1 MTHHAYFLEGET
13 NLLREVSDDVR
24 AREHIKAND
33 PDFLER
39 AYEKFGVEEAAELK
53 TLASFRAAGAKSFFI
68 IAISSITIEA
78 QQALLKLLE
87 EPRLGLTLLLV
98 VPHGMLLPT
107 LRSRMLEYPHN
118 PNSAAQKVLGSSLR
132 TQPDIFAQQSLD
144 FLKAPNKARS
154 ATITELLKDDECT
167 RERVRAF
174 LNGLEVELHAKLVE
188 SQGKKEFREALE
200 DVARVR
206 SYAGDRSPSFK
217 MLLEH
222 LALALPKV

>member
-1 MTHHAYFLEGET
+1 M
-13 NLLREVSDDVR
+13 REVSDDVR

-53 TLASFRAAGAKSFFI
+53 TLASFKSAGERSFFI
-68 IAISSITIEA
+68 IAISSITTEA

-87 EPRLGLTLLLV
+87 EPRAGLMLV
-98 VPHGMLLPT
+98 LVLPHGVLLPT
-107 LRSRMLEYPHN
+107 LRSRMLEYPLK
-118 PNSAAQKVLGSSLR
+118 PKLAAQKVSEPQIS
-132 TQPDIFAQQSLD
+132 T

-154 ATITELLKDDECT
+154 AAITELLKDDEGT

-174 LNGLEVELHAKLVE
+174 LNGLEAELHAKLLQ
-188 SQGKKEFREALE
+188 SKGKKEFREALE
-200 DVARVR
+200 DIAKVR

-222 LALALPKV
+222 VALALPKV

>member
-1 MTHHAYFLEGET
+1 MEHHAYFLEGET
-13 NLLREVSDDVR
+13 NLLREVSSDVR
-24 AREHIKAND
+24 AREHVKAND

-53 TLASFRAAGAKSFFI
+53 TLASFRSAGEKSFFI
-68 IAISSITIEA
+68 IAIASITIEA

-87 EPRLGLTLLLV
+87 EPRLGLTLVLV
-98 VPHGMLLPT
+98 VPHGTLLPT
-107 LRSRMLEYPHN
+107 LRSRMLEYPHKLKFAEQ
-118 PNSAAQKVLGSSLR
+118 NSLVETKSTRGLFEQKIS
-132 TQPDIFAQQSLD
+132 T

-154 ATITELLKDDECT
+154 ATITELLKDDEGT

-174 LNGLEVELHAKLVE
+174 LNALEVELHSKLLE
-188 SQGKKEFREALE
+188 SHGKKEFREALE

-222 LALALPKV
+222 LALALPKI

>member
-87 EPRLGLTLLLV
+87 EPRLGLTLVLV
-98 VPHGMLLPT
+98 VPHGTLLPT
-107 LRSRMLEYPHN
+107 LRSRMLEYPERLKFT
-118 PNSAAQKVLGSSLR
+118 AQKVLGSASL
-132 TQPDIFAQQSLD
+132 QPDIFAQQIST
-144 FLKAPNKARS
+144 FLKAPSKVRS
-154 ATITELLKDDECT
+154 ATITELLKDDEGT

-222 LALALPKV
+222 LALVLPKF

>member
-13 NLLREVSDDVR
+13 HLLREVSDDVR
-24 AREHIKAND
+24 AREHIKPND

-39 AYEKFGVEEAAELK
+39 AYEKFGVEEAAELR
-53 TLASFRAAGAKSFFI
+53 TLASFKSAGEKSFFI
-68 IAISSITIEA
+68 IAISSITTEA

-87 EPRLGLTLLLV
+87 EPRAGLTLVLV
-98 VPHGMLLPT
+98 LPHGVLLPT
-107 LRSRMLEYPHN
+107 LRSRMLAYPYVREL
-118 PNSAAQKVLGSSLR
+118 NSLGSLAPKSSS
-132 TQPDIFAQQSLD
+132 QPDIFAQQILT
-144 FLKAPNKARS
+144 FLKSPYKTRS
-154 ATITELLKDDECT
+154 AAITELLKDDEGA

-174 LNGLEVELHAKLVE
+174 VNGLETELHTKLLQ

-200 DVARVR
+200 DIAKVR

-222 LALALPKV
+222 LALVLPKI

>member
-1 MTHHAYFLEGET
+1 MKHHAYFLEGET

-53 TLASFRAAGAKSFFI
+53 TLASFRSAGAKSFFI
-68 IAISSITIEA
+68 IAISSITTEA

-87 EPRLGLTLLLV
+87 EPRAGLTLVLV
-98 VPHGMLLPT
+98 VPHGTLLPT
-107 LRSRMLEYPHN
+107 LRSRMLAYPEKLKFT
-118 PNSAAQKVLGSSLR
+118 AQKVSESQVL
-132 TQPDIFAQQSLD
+132 T

-154 ATITELLKDDECT
+154 VIITELLKDDEGT

-174 LNGLEVELHAKLVE
+174 LNGLEVELHAKLLE
-188 SQGKKEFREALE
+188 SHGKKEFREALE
-200 DVARVR
+200 DVACMR

-222 LALALPKV
+222 LALALPKI